1 MIQNTT
7 QANQPV
13 QVNPLLRRNQA
24 DDFIRLQDLFY
35 LCLAKWRWFILSLAV
50 TLGIATYYIL
60 TTPNVYQRTAS
71 LMIKDDSKSQG
82 ISSDVSSMFA
92 DMGLGN
98 AKSNVNN
105 ELIAIQSPA
114 VLLETGK
121 RLKLDVDYAIDG
133 AFHKEALYGGDLPVT
148 VDFIGCTDDQS
159 GSFQLQLKGDG
170 SYVISKLK
178 GINRDNLP
186 VDDSDE
192 ISGRLGQII
201 HTPLGKIKVDKAPS
215 YSQFVKNG
223 DAPVLYVSRS
233 NIYAM
238 TDRIKGSLA
247 ASLSEEKSTVI
258 DLTYKDVLPKRAE
271 DVISTI
277 ISVYRKNWLEDKNQ
291 MTISTSHF
299 ITERLGVIE
308 RELGDVDKNISAFK
322 SSNLLPDVE
331 AAAQQYMQKSTE
343 VDKQIMDLNSRL
355 AIAQY
360 IRNYLTGKVGKNQ
373 LLPSNTGIESPGIEQ
388 QIAEYNKSQLERN
401 NLVANSSE
409 QNPLV
414 ADYDQS
420 LGSMRKSITAS
431 LDNFVVTL
439 KTQLGTLQAN
449 EAATTTQIAS
459 NPNQAKYL
467 QTVGRQQ

>member
-7 QANQPV
+7 PANQPA

-148 VDFIGCTDDQS
+148 VDFIGFTDDQS

-170 SYVISKLK
+170 SYVISRLK
-178 GINRDNLP
+178 GVTRDNLP

-192 ISGRLGQII
+192 ITGRLGQII

-215 YSQFVKNG
+215 YTQFVKNG

-271 DVISTI
+271 DVINTI

-299 ITERLGVIE
+299 ITERLGGPCLI
-308 RELGDVDKNISAFK
+308 N
-322 SSNLLPDVE
+322 
-331 AAAQQYMQKSTE
+331 M
-343 VDKQIMDLNSRL
+343 
-355 AIAQY
+355 
-360 IRNYLTGKVGKNQ
+360 TGTGETMLEKDIVKLCQ
-373 LLPSNTGIESPGIEQ
+373 LLLEQGHYIEFVTNLTMTKVVEQ
-388 QIAEYNKSQLERN
+388 FLKLPASLQKHMEFKISFHYNELKRLH
-401 NLVANSSE
+401 L
-409 QNPLV
+409 
-414 ADYDQS
+414 
-420 LGSMRKSITAS
+420 
-431 LDNFVVTL
+431 LDNFFENVDKIQKSDFSFAL
-439 KTQLGTLQAN
+439 ELMPYDALNK
-449 EAATTTQIAS
+449 EIDQIYDLCMEKAIF
-459 NPNQAKYL
+459 
-467 QTVGRQQ
+467 

>member
-13 QVNPLLRRNQA
+13 QVNPLLRRNQV

-170 SYVISKLK
+170 SYV
-178 GINRDNLP
+178 D
-186 VDDSDE
+186 
-192 ISGRLGQII
+192 
-201 HTPLGKIKVDKAPS
+201 
-215 YSQFVKNG
+215 
-223 DAPVLYVSRS
+223 
-233 NIYAM
+233 
-238 TDRIKGSLA
+238 
-247 ASLSEEKSTVI
+247 
-258 DLTYKDVLPKRAE
+258 
-271 DVISTI
+271 
-277 ISVYRKNWLEDKNQ
+277 
-291 MTISTSHF
+291 
-299 ITERLGVIE
+299 
-308 RELGDVDKNISAFK
+308 
-322 SSNLLPDVE
+322 
-331 AAAQQYMQKSTE
+331 
-343 VDKQIMDLNSRL
+343 
-355 AIAQY
+355 
-360 IRNYLTGKVGKNQ
+360 
-373 LLPSNTGIESPGIEQ
+373 
-388 QIAEYNKSQLERN
+388 
-401 NLVANSSE
+401 
-409 QNPLV
+409 
-414 ADYDQS
+414 
-420 LGSMRKSITAS
+420 RKS
-431 LDNFVVTL
+431 VV
-439 KTQLGTLQAN
+439 
-449 EAATTTQIAS
+449 
-459 NPNQAKYL
+459 
-467 QTVGRQQ
+467 